1 MRHTNIKVWALAG
14 LLGCAMNST
23 AQVSQVGNNVIT
35 LPPYVGCDANSTQPL
50 RVKTEANYNIDWYT
64 NAIQRMQLTKTLT
77 GQAVN
82 GYTTL
87 DLSGHLG
94 IGNFNA
100 PVYTPL
106 TMLHLDSMGSEVA
119 GYRSYMGTGV
129 LMTSM
134 SDMMYVGLKRLSDD
148 RINSVINWADNAES
162 DPTYGPDALTFVFTS
177 EPDNTRIAGQQHG
190 LEVARM
196 IPAAS
201 GNEGFMGIGDFQTAG
216 LQPTERLDL
225 LDGKLRIRDLPT
237 DPIAS
242 SLTRFLVVDD
252 TPGPNFGVV
261 KWRNVPTGTGTGC
274 EWTLLGLPGSNS
286 NIATAYNGN
295 PGCPQGDKSVGIGTP
310 TPIGKLTVLSL
321 GSESGPSKGATITVK
336 RDAVAQVSGLNVEV
350 DKETVSGT
358 SEYQTG
364 ITALVSNARQNN
376 LALNCNGIISS
387 VAARKNHAVYGIAKV
402 VGADASAE
410 WNYGGYYYGWAANG
424 ATIGTNY
431 GLYTE
436 GYGGTSNY
444 GIYARATGGTT
455 NYGVYATASGVGTT
469 NWAVWSQGPQFSSTG
484 TAWTTSDENLKSNI
498 EDLSGGLETIMQLH
512 PKTYHF
518 RTDDYP
524 YLQMAEG
531 PQYGLLAQDMEQVVP
546 DLVRDVHRP
555 ADIDSSGNELDAA
568 MDFKAVKY
576 EGLIPILIAAVQEQ
590 QATIAQMQE
599 QINGCCSAQGQ
610 GMAPNNGD
618 LKIAPAENVKEQ
630 RLMIIPNP
638 VADLTRLEYY
648 VPKAGKVSLLVSTSD
663 GKPLSNLREE
673 LAEAGA
679 YTYSWNT
686 TKLAAGT
693 YFCTFML
700 DGAVV
705 VKRAVKVK

>member
-1 MRHTNIKVWALAG
+1 MGWDGT
-14 LLGCAMNST
+14 
-23 AQVSQVGNNVIT
+23 T
-35 LPPYVGCDANSTQPL
+35 LQPL
-50 RVKTEANYNIDWYT
+50 EVRHDGNYPIQWWTDN
-64 NAIQRMQLTKTLT
+64 IQRMRLTETLT

-106 TMLHLDSMGSEVA
+106 AMLHLDSMGSEVA

-129 LMTSM
+129 LMTSL

-225 LDGKLRIRDLPT
+225 LDGKLRIRQLPT
-237 DPIAS
+237 DAEANT
-242 SLTRFLVVDD
+242 LNQYMVVD
-252 TPGPNFGVV
+252 TNGIV
-261 KWRNVPTGTGTGC
+261 KWR
-274 EWTLLGLPGSNS
+274 TLP
-286 NIATAYNGN
+286 
-295 PGCPQGDKSVGIGTP
+295 
-310 TPIGKLTVLSL
+310 
-321 GSESGPSKGATITVK
+321 PSSTTNC
-336 RDAVAQVSGLNVEV
+336 DWQVSGNNLTTAWRPVGTNGSCPDANWKLGIGVGIAAFKLDIRHSEADGV
-350 DKETVSGT
+350 VSGGVNVDLKT
-358 SEYQTG
+358 NSGGTRLGIRSLIQPMAGGSNLAIGYAVRG
-364 ITALVSNARQNN
+364 ITTNVGLDTTAPSTALGVSGESNTTADLHVTNSM
-376 LALNCNGIISS
+376 G
-387 VAARKNHAVYGIAKV
+387 VYG
-402 VGADASAE
+402 GATASAGQIT
-410 WNYGGYYYGWAANG
+410 NLYGGQFYGNNNGGTVTRAYGVSGRAANG
-424 ATIGTNY
+424 SA
-431 GLYTE
+431 
-436 GYGGTSNY
+436 
-444 GIYARATGGTT
+444 
-455 NYGVYATASGVGTT
+455 NYGVYGEAGSADPAKVRYGVYGVALGLDDPGGAFGHTK
-469 NWAVWSQGPQFSSTG
+469 WAGYFQGNTYVANLVGP
-484 TAWTTSDENLKSNI
+484 SDEQLKQNI
-498 EDLSGGLETIMQLH
+498 EALSPEVAVAKLQQLA
-512 PKTYHF
+512 PKTYDF
-518 RTDDYP
+518 RQDEFGFMHLPT
-524 YLQMAEG
+524 EH
-531 PQYGLLAQDMEQVVP
+531 QYGLISQEVEAVLPE
-546 DLVRDVHRP
+546 LVTSIHQP
-555 ADIDSSGNELDAA
+555 AMLDSAGVEVGPEI
-568 MDFKAVKY
+568 DFKALNY
-576 EGLIPILIAAVQEQ
+576 QGLTPLLIAGFQAQQQQLDQQ
-590 QATIAQMQE
+590 QATIAQMQDQLNSCCEARGGMVPQGSTE
-599 QINGCCSAQGQ
+599 QR
-610 GMAPNNGD
+610 
-618 LKIAPAENVKEQ
+618 PAAEENELQEQ

-638 VADLTRLEYY
+638 VADLTKLEYY

-663 GKPLSNLREE
+663 GKPLATLREE
-673 LAEAGA
+673 MAEAGA